1 MSANKPSKTCKTSA
15 LQNEIDMSSP
25 SIVRR
30 ATPEDRDSIWTLFH
44 LLHAENGIFPLSEP
58 KVDWLLDRVLHPE
71 NIPEGD
77 NGLRGYMGVI
87 GPPNKCEGFI
97 LVSIGNFWY
106 STEPHLEEFANFVH
120 PAHRNSNHAKT
131 LLGWSKQ
138 LSDRIGIPLLIGIV
152 SNTRTEAK
160 VRLYRRQ
167 LPSAGNFFLYNAA
180 TGTNSERK
188 H

>member
-1 MSANKPSKTCKTSA
+1 MT
-15 LQNEIDMSSP
+15 SP

-30 ATPEDRDSIWTLFH
+30 ATPEDRDSIWRLFN
-44 LLHAENGIFPLSEP
+44 LLHAENGIFKLSES
-58 KVDWLLDRVLHPE
+58 KVDWLLNRVLYPE
-71 NIPEGD
+71 RIPESD
-77 NGLRGYMGVI
+77 TQMRGYMGVI
-87 GPPNKCEGFI
+87 GPPNQCEGFI
-97 LVSIGNFWY
+97 LVSIGCFWY
-106 STEPHLEEFANFVH
+106 SDEPHLEEFANFVH

-138 LSDRIGIPLLIGIV
+138 LSDRIGLPLLIGIV

-167 LPSAGNFFLYNAA
+167 LPEAGAFYLYNAT